1 MHPVCKR
8 VRLALIAGVA
18 GSVLAAAPAF
28 AQKASTTDL
37 EKRIQALEAALNAVK
52 AELDAAKTQA
62 QAAQQAAAQ
71 SQAQSQA
78 QTAAAADKAAETKT
92 FASRLEAIEK
102 KAATVTDGFKVG
114 NTTVRI
120 NGYVKLDVLA
130 SRFSGGDPAANTLV
144 NDYYFPAQIPVGG
157 VSEGFNVTTS
167 VRETRFSFRT
177 ETPVGE
183 TALTSHLELDFF
195 DTNTGGNQRISNS
208 FVPRVR
214 RAFVSYGGWTLGQD
228 WSTFQNP
235 SALPERLDFVGPTE
249 GTVFERQPLI
259 RYKHGIFTFA
269 IENPETT
276 ATLGTTSA
284 EADDDVAPDF
294 VARVDKKTK
303 VGTFALAGIARVLKV
318 DNSAAPV
325 PFGTPGDIKGT
336 EFGWGI
342 SASGVHDFGPS
353 RITWMGTFGEGLGRY
368 LGLNIRDDVV
378 VSTAG
383 DIDAP
388 FMYSGFFSYRYAFTP
403 KFKAV
408 GTLSGFRSDTPD
420 FASLSLTKSI
430 WSANLDLLYNP
441 WKPLSLGVG
450 YRFAKRTLENSLDDT
465 LNRLQFSAQYNF

>member
-1 MHPVCKR
+1 MHQVCR
-8 VRLALIAGVA
+8 QARFALIASVA
-18 GSVLAAAPAF
+18 SSVLAATPAL
-28 AQKASTTDL
+28 AQKASTADL
-37 EKRIQALEAALNAVK
+37 EKRLEALEAALNAVK
-52 AELDAAKTQA
+52 AELAAAKTQA

-71 SQAQSQA
+71 AQVQTQAA
-78 QTAAAADKAAETKT
+78 VTAEKAVAETKT
-92 FASRLEAIEK
+92 FASRLDAIEK
-102 KAATVTDGFKVG
+102 KAAVVTEGFKVG
-114 NTTVRI
+114 GTTVRI

-157 VSEGFNVTTS
+157 VSEGVNVTTS
-167 VRETRFSFRT
+167 VRETRFFFRT
-177 ETPVGE
+177 DTPVGDKS
-183 TALTSHLELDFF
+183 LTSHLELDFL
-195 DTNTGGNQRISNS
+195 DTNTGGNQRVSNS

-214 RAFVSYGGWTLGQD
+214 RAFISYGGWTLGQD

-235 SALPERLDFVGPTE
+235 SALPERLDFIGPTE

-259 RYKHGIFTFA
+259 RYKTGIFSFA

-303 VGTFALAGIARVLKV
+303 LGTLTLAGIARVLKV

-325 PFGTPGDIKGT
+325 PFGTPGAIKGT
-336 EFGWGI
+336 EFGWGV

-353 RITWMGTFGEGLGRY
+353 RITWNGTFGEGLGRY

-378 VSTAG
+378 VSAAG
-383 DIDAP
+383 EIDAP
-388 FMYSGFFSYRYAFTP
+388 FMYSGFVSYRYAFTP

-408 GTLSGFRSDTPD
+408 GTLSGFNSDTPD
-420 FASLSLTKSI
+420 FASLALTKSI

>member
-1 MHPVCKR
+1 MHQLCKQAR
-8 VRLALIAGVA
+8 YALLAGVA
-18 GSVLAAAPAF
+18 SSVLTAAPAF
-28 AQKASTTDL
+28 AQKASTADL
-37 EKRIQALEAALNAVK
+37 EKRIEALEAALNAVK
-52 AELDAAKTQA
+52 AELEAAKTQA
-62 QAAQQAAAQ
+62 QAAQQATAQ
-71 SQAQSQA
+71 AQA
-78 QTAAAADKAAETKT
+78 QTAAAADRATETKT

-102 KAATVTDGFKVG
+102 KAAVVTDGFKVG
-114 NTTVRI
+114 GTTVRI

-157 VSEGFNVTTS
+157 VSEGVNVTTS
-167 VRETRFSFRT
+167 VRETRFFFRT
-177 ETPVGE
+177 DTPVGE
-183 TALTSHLELDFF
+183 KSLTSHLELDFL
-195 DTNTGGNQRISNS
+195 DTNTGGNQRVSNS

-214 RAFVSYGGWTLGQD
+214 RAFISYGGWTLGQD

-235 SALPERLDFVGPTE
+235 SALPERIDFIGPTE

-294 VARVDKKTK
+294 VARVDKKTRL
-303 VGTFALAGIARVLKV
+303 GTFAAAGIARVLKV

-325 PFGTPGDIKGT
+325 PFGTPGTIKGT

-342 SASGVHDFGPS
+342 SVSGIHEFGPS
-353 RITWMGTFGEGLGRY
+353 RLTWNGTFGEGLGRY

-378 VSTAG
+378 VSAAG
-383 DIDAP
+383 EIDAP
-388 FMYSGFFSYRYAFTP
+388 FMYSGFVSYRYAFTP
-403 KFKAV
+403 KFKAI
-408 GTLSGFRSDTPD
+408 GTLSGFMSDTPD
-420 FASLSLTKSI
+420 FASLALTKSI